1 MPLPEYTFKNAPI
14 NEDIISKNSSES
26 QVANT
31 IEVIDIVSL
40 YIANRIIPYFK
51 EKKEDNLELIL
62 SDEFNDNIKQVQIE
76 KDGQEIM
83 SQMIE
88 DMQVQKNIFSCMTNC
103 FSTSDFESKFQQL
116 YGDKKN
122 RINN

>member
-62 SDEFNDNIKQVQIE
+62 SDEFNDNIK
-76 KDGQEIM
+76 
-83 SQMIE
+83 
-88 DMQVQKNIFSCMTNC
+88 
-103 FSTSDFESKFQQL
+103 
-116 YGDKKN
+116 
-122 RINN
+122 